1 MELKPEELLHKLKQ
15 KQENF
20 ILPNII
26 LLRGEEMYYRSS
38 LAKAVPEYI
47 FADVPE
53 ADREIT
59 VFEKDTNLPELAA
72 AINSYPFFSGRSL
85 VILRDERLLGAKI
98 EGEARKKQ
106 LEKLYEILCDVPEYC
121 TVLLV
126 TAKLD
131 GKTKL
136 YREIKKN
143 GLLCQCDSI
152 RTYNIEP
159 WLDAQAE
166 ELGGSLEREAV
177 DTIMEYLTTVDDAP
191 LSLLRQELEKLAV
204 YAGESRRWTREDVEA
219 VFAALPQAGTFA
231 LNNAVAECKLTQALE
246 LLAAERKKGTFI
258 LLLCGMVQAQLR
270 RMLRFKE
277 YVQQRYGQKEIMLQM
292 NMKSSFM
299 YNKLSQQCRR
309 FETKALQKALL
320 DIAELNAGLRSGGRQ
335 YDRLEEILTELLV
348 RKE

>member
-1 MELKPEELLHKLKQ
+1 MEIKPEELLHKLKQ
-15 KQENF
+15 GREKF
-20 ILPNII
+20 PLPNVI
-26 LLRGEEMYYRSS
+26 LLRGEELYYRSR
-38 LAKAVPEYI
+38 LAQAVPDHV
-47 FADVPE
+47 FGTVPE

-59 VFEKDTNLPELAA
+59 IFEKDTNLQELAA
-72 AINSYPFFSGRSL
+72 AINSYPFFSGQSL
-85 VILRDERLLGAKI
+85 IILRDEKLLGAKL
-98 EGEARKKQ
+98 ESGERRQQFEQ
-106 LEKLYEILCDVPEYC
+106 LHNILCDVPEYC

-126 TAKLD
+126 ASKLD

-152 RTYNIEP
+152 RTYNIGP
-159 WLDAQAE
+159 WLDAQAG

-177 DTIMEYLTTVDDAP
+177 DTIMEYLMTVDEAP

-204 YAGESRRWTREDVEA
+204 YAGERRRWTREDVEA

-231 LNNAVAECKLTQALE
+231 LNNALAERRLAQALE

-277 YVQQRYGQKEIMLQM
+277 YAQQRYGQKEIMLQM
-292 NMKSSFM
+292 GMKTPFM
-299 YNKLSQQCRR
+299 YNKLSRQCAR
-309 FETKALQKALL
+309 FTSSALQKALL
-320 DIAELNAGLRSGGRQ
+320 ALAELNAGVRGGGRQ
-335 YDRLEEILTELLV
+335 YERLEEILVELLS
-348 RKE
+348 